1 MRFQLRVKNWRS
13 YLPILDVARGYRLDD
28 LGHDLVAGLIVGIVT
43 VPQAMA
49 YAYLAGLPPQAGL
62 YACLLPMLIYTLL
75 GSSRHLVVGPVAV
88 AAIMV
93 AAAIG
98 EHAPRHSDAYMGVA
112 IILSLQVGIIL
123 WLLRLWQMG
132 GLVNLLSHPVITG
145 FINAAA
151 LLIIFSQ
158 LPSFMGLQP
167 ESFDS
172 PVDQAL
178 WLVEHAGE
186 TGWLA
191 LVIGLGS
198 LAFLLLFPKMLAA
211 VLGRVRV
218 NIGQSNALTR
228 LGPMLLVLIS
238 ILVVWLTEP
247 AGLRTVGF
255 VPEGMPIWTVPPFD
269 LQLWIDLIPS
279 AAMISVVAYVE
290 SYSIGTTLAARELTR
305 LNSHQELI
313 ALGAANI
320 GAAFTG
326 AYPVAGSFSRSS
338 VNYDSGARSPI
349 SSVFCALVIIG
360 TLLFLT
366 PIFEYLP
373 TAVLAAIVVVSVFS
387 LMDFR
392 STASH
397 WRIHREDAIAGTLT
411 MATVLVFGV
420 ETGLLTGV
428 ALSLAFFVR
437 SSSRPN
443 VTPIGRLGDT
453 EHFRSIR
460 RHDVRT
466 VRHVLALRIDENI
479 YFANANQVENKIVK
493 SVQRREGTEHLLLVC
508 SAVNMIDVTGIE
520 MLIRLNR
527 RLQRSGVTLSLAEV
541 KDSVATPLK
550 SADIGDSLTGRIYF
564 TTDQAMRSLEAEG
577 EKLALVEEDLDTAA

>member
-1 MRFQLRVKNWRS
+1 MRFELRVKNWRS
-13 YLPILDVARGYRLDD
+13 YLPILDVAAQYRPTD
-28 LGHDLVAGLIVGIVT
+28 LVRDLVAGLIVGVVT

-49 YAYLAGLPPQAGL
+49 YAYLAGLPPEAGL

-88 AAIMV
+88 AALMV

-98 EHAPRHSDAYMGVA
+98 EHAPSYGNDHLGIA
-112 IILSLQVGIIL
+112 IILSLQVGIVL

-151 LLIIFSQ
+151 LLIVFSQ
-158 LPSFMGLQP
+158 LPSFLGLSGQ
-167 ESFDS
+167 SFDS
-172 PVDQAL
+172 PVGQAV
-178 WLVEHAGE
+178 WLAEHVSEA
-186 TGWLA
+186 GWLA
-191 LVIGLGS
+191 MLVGASS
-198 LAFLLLFPKMLAA
+198 LAFLWLFPRFMNA
-211 VLGRVRV
+211 VRERVSWLSSTSFARM
-218 NIGQSNALTR
+218 
-228 LGPMLLVLIS
+228 GPMLLVLLAIGA
-238 ILVVWLTEP
+238 VWLFEP

-255 VPEGMPIWTVPPFD
+255 VPEGMPVWTVPPFEV
-269 LQLWIDLIPS
+269 QLWLDLLPS
-279 AAMISVVAYVE
+279 ASMIAVVAYVE

-305 LNSHQELI
+305 LNSNQELI
-313 ALGAANI
+313 ALGAANL

-349 SSVFCALVIIG
+349 SSVFCAIVIIG

-366 PIFEYLP
+366 PIFEFLP
-373 TAVLAAIVVVSVFS
+373 TAVLAAIVVISVFN

-392 STASH
+392 STVSH
-397 WRIHREDAIAGTLT
+397 WRIHREDAIAGTITLV
-411 MATVLVFGV
+411 TVLVFGV

-437 SSSRPN
+437 SSSRPK
-443 VTPIGRLGDT
+443 VTPIGRVGDT

-493 SVQRREGTEHLLLVC
+493 SVQRRAGTEHLLLVC
-508 SAVNMIDVTGIE
+508 SAVNMIDVTGVE
-520 MLIRLNR
+520 MLVRLNR
-527 RLQRSGVTLSLAEV
+527 RLARSGVTLNLAEV
-541 KDSVATPLK
+541 KDSVLDPLE
-550 SADIGDSLTGRIYF
+550 SADVRDTLSGRVFF
-564 TTDQAMRSLEAEG
+564 TTDQAMRALEG
-577 EKLALVEEDLDTAA
+577 NPPEEQARLFDTAA